1 MGLAAV
7 LSSLFDR
14 VLCQTY
20 MVVQWLQLLPR
31 CPLGDPRSKSTFVWE
46 AETRWDS
53 TLLAQQGR
61 MADVR
66 KSSPQEGRWHTT
78 VWIWHSIFCGNGW
91 NRYLCQCLSIQVHI
105 VVECSQNAP
114 CTEWIPS
121 VHGMNPIW
129 TKKEKHREKWFCRFI
144 PIQRFG
150 ESAAR
155 VWTRLLWVRSQP
167 NLMDHK
173 RGN

>member
-20 MVVQWLQLLPR
+20 MVVQWLRLLPR
-31 CPLGDPRSKSTFVWE
+31 CALGDPRSKSTFVWE

-66 KSSPQEGRWHTT
+66 MSSPQEGRWHTT

-91 NRYLCQCLSIQVHI
+91 NRYHLSMPFYPSAHCGRVQ
-105 VVECSQNAP
+105 P
-114 CTEWIPS
+114 KCT

-173 RGN
+173 KGN